1 MQGAKLDTSG
11 QFITSPNETEM
22 WEILLEACKSN
33 KSQPWKMADLD
44 KVLKNLK
51 TNKTRV
57 HGGRGEKA
65 ILGLLNQIIL
75 NVQVPL

>member
-51 TNKTRV
+51 TNKTRDQIGLINEIFKPGCMV
-57 HGGRGEKA
+57 VGGKR
-65 ILGLLNQIIL
+65 QY
-75 NVQVPL
+75 